1 MADNSYPSFYP
12 PQAQFAYPSSNNT
25 NLATNKVNDSAA
37 AAAAAAV
44 LTPLDPT
51 VDYTKTNNFDFLSFG
66 QGTADVL
73 APHPDLF
80 ESELDSSFAT
90 FEAELNLLPVDTTDV
105 FTLLRS
111 ETPRYGPPSTFTV
124 SSESVSGYDSSY
136 AESESYYSFNPHSQS
151 PTGYATGAASTFSFP
166 QELDMDFQRLGLP
179 ASNKDDARYHP
190 TSPSVRSSPGTVPTI
205 AHYSPQTD
213 FSSPRG
219 SFSDYEPAQPQQ
231 VHIGSASSDYYPQ
244 VQLNKYPASMGQ
256 STVTPSTVS
265 PQIPSV
271 PSIPS
276 INTHRPMK
284 SDAMLD
290 DPKRKY
296 QCPSC
301 PRGNLHIHL
310 YALIIFHNADSL
322 YSIRQGVQFEDP
334 HSDS

>member
-1 MADNSYPSFYP
+1 M
-12 PQAQFAYPSSNNT
+12 
-25 NLATNKVNDSAA
+25 
-37 AAAAAAV
+37 
-44 LTPLDPT
+44 
-51 VDYTKTNNFDFLSFG
+51 
-66 QGTADVL
+66 
-73 APHPDLF
+73 
-80 ESELDSSFAT
+80 
-90 FEAELNLLPVDTTDV
+90 

-124 SSESVSGYDSSY
+124 SSESVSGYDSNY
-136 AESESYYSFNPHSQS
+136 AESESYYSFNPHTQS
-151 PTGYATGAASTFSFP
+151 PTGYATGAASTFTFP
-166 QELDMDFQRLGLP
+166 QELDMDFQRLGIP
-179 ASNKDDARYHP
+179 TKDDARYLP
-190 TSPSVRSSPGTVPTI
+190 ASPSVRSSPGTVPTI

-244 VQLNKYPASMGQ
+244 VQLNKYPAAINQ

-276 INTHRPMK
+276 MNSHRPIK
-284 SDAMLD
+284 ADAMLD

-301 PRGNLHIHL
+301 PRGKLCSSVCVVIGHV
-310 YALIIFHNADSL
+310 LITL
-322 YSIRQGVQFEDP
+322 YSFRSGLQFEDP
-334 HSDS
+334 HPDPRPQPLEAVCVSSQVMRALFQSQA